1 MMRARGALLWVVG
14 VAAASLGVMSPV
26 AADDSAVVATETGEA
41 LEIAGSLVEDAAPLV
56 DVGDGFVSRVGGSV
70 VELPADPS
78 ERLVLGGTAGEIG
91 VGLPV
96 AAGVG
101 DGVVDES
108 GAVVYESDTSAVSLA
123 AQGTVDGGLQVL
135 MVIDGSDAPS
145 EYRFDMTVTAGSTLE
160 STPDGG
166 AQVVG
171 VDGSVVVTVAPA
183 WALDAN
189 GQPVSTRYRIDGTTL
204 VQVIDHAGAV
214 YPVVGDPKF
223 SKSWW
228 GWTVK
233 LNASEFSKAQA
244 AVNAGAGAAAV
255 AAAICGASTA
265 GLCAPGSAAL
275 AAASGFLWVSIS
287 VVQLCANS
295 KGVDIHGSWAGGIW
309 CSGY

>member
-1 MMRARGALLWVVG
+1 MRIRGMLLCIVG
-14 VAAASLGVMSPV
+14 VVAASVGVVSPV
-26 AADDSAVVATETGEA
+26 AADDDAVVATETGEA
-41 LEIAGSLVEDAAPLV
+41 LEIAGPLVEDAAPLI
-56 DVGDGFVSRVGGSV
+56 DVGEGFVSRVGGSV

-78 ERLVLGGTAGEIG
+78 EPLVLDGVAGEIG
-91 VGLPV
+91 VGLPMV
-96 AAGVG
+96 AWVD

-123 AQGTVDGGLQVL
+123 AQATVDGGLQVL
-135 MVIDGSDAPS
+135 MVIDGPDAPS
-145 EYRFDMTVTAGSTLE
+145 EYRFDVTVPVGATLE

-166 AQVVG
+166 AQVIG
-171 VDGSVVVTVAPA
+171 ADGHVVVRVEPA
-183 WALDAN
+183 WALDAH
-189 GQPVSTRYRIDGTTL
+189 GHPVPTWYRIDGTTL
-204 VQVIDHAGAV
+204 VQVIDHTGAA

-233 LNASEFSKAQA
+233 LSSSEFSKAQA

-255 AAAICGASTA
+255 AAAVCAGSTA
-265 GLCAPGSAAL
+265 GLCAPGSTVL
-275 AAASGFLWVSIS
+275 AAVSGFLWVSIS

>member
-1 MMRARGALLWVVG
+1 
-14 VAAASLGVMSPV
+14 
-26 AADDSAVVATETGEA
+26 
-41 LEIAGSLVEDAAPLV
+41 
-56 DVGDGFVSRVGGSV
+56 
-70 VELPADPS
+70 
-78 ERLVLGGTAGEIG
+78 
-91 VGLPV
+91 
-96 AAGVG
+96 
-101 DGVVDES
+101 
-108 GAVVYESDTSAVSLA
+108 
-123 AQGTVDGGLQVL
+123 
-135 MVIDGSDAPS
+135 
-145 EYRFDMTVTAGSTLE
+145 
-160 STPDGG
+160 
-166 AQVVG
+166 
-171 VDGSVVVTVAPA
+171 VVTVAPA